1 LANTGAS
8 VKITSGG
15 IFWPSAAQLASGQA
29 LHTTL
34 TMTIKVGGTT
44 EKIVEHVTSTGEGTQ
59 TVTVPAGTYSASVI
73 NVQESA
79 DMMGYSTTID
89 DKTWLAPGVG
99 PVQSELI
106 SVDGSKTDIANK
118 QELVSFTKG

>member
-15 IFWPSAAQLASGQA
+15 IFWPSAAQLAVGQP

-34 TMTIKVGGTT
+34 QMTIKVEGAT
-44 EKIVEHVTSTGEGTQ
+44 EKIVEHITSTGEGTQ

-79 DMMGYSTTID
+79 SIMGYNTTID

-106 SVDGSKTDIANK
+106 SVDGSKTDIANR
-118 QELVSFTKG
+118 QELTSFVKG